1 MDAVLAIV
9 FTLFVWWFSTG
20 AVLYLVGKP
29 SQTFGV
35 SMLAA
40 TAAAGLALFGLSV
53 TSGEQ
58 TVASAFCAFSCGLLV
73 WAWHEL
79 SFLTGFVTG
88 SRTTECPKDLGG
100 WPRFTAATQTLIYH
114 EIAIALTAAAI
125 VYITWDAPNQF
136 GLWTFLVLWIAR
148 LSAKFN
154 VFLGVP
160 NLSEEFLAPHLKYL
174 ASYFS
179 RRPMNLLFPISVTLS
194 TLATAAFV
202 MAAATDTA
210 TDFET
215 AGWTLLA
222 TMAALAVIEH
232 WFLVVPLPATALWSW
247 GLKSRATPAEVSN
260 NIVPLSRSARE
271 PAQRKDISG
280 GRHAV

>member
-1 MDAVLAIV
+1 METVLAIV

-20 AVLYLVGKP
+20 AVLYLVGMP
-29 SQTFGV
+29 TQTFGV

-40 TAAAGLALFGLSV
+40 TIAAGFALFGLLV
-53 TSGEQ
+53 TSSEE
-58 TVASAFCAFSCGLLV
+58 TVASAFCAFSCGLVV
-73 WAWHEL
+73 WAWHEM

-88 SRTTECPKDLGG
+88 SRTTECPRDTAG
-100 WPRFTAATQTLIYH
+100 WPRFAAATQTLIYH
-114 EIAIALTAAAI
+114 EVAIAVTAVAI
-125 VYITWDAPNQF
+125 AYLTWDAPNQY
-136 GLWTFLVLWIAR
+136 GLWTFLVLWVAR

-174 ASYFS
+174 ASYF
-179 RRPMNLLFPISVTLS
+179 RRQPMNLLFPVSITLS
-194 TLATAAFV
+194 TLATAYFV
-202 MAAATDTA
+202 LAAAGATA
-210 TDFET
+210 TAFEA

-222 TMAALAVIEH
+222 TLSALAVIEH

-247 GLKSRATPAEVSN
+247 GLKSRAATQDAAH
-260 NIVPLSRSARE
+260 NIVPLSRTARE
-271 PAQRKDISG
+271 TAQREEFSG

>member
-1 MDAVLAIV
+1 MDTFLAIV

-20 AVLYLVGKP
+20 AVLYLVGMP

-35 SMLAA
+35 SMLTA
-40 TAAAGLALFGLSV
+40 TAAAGLALFGLVV
-53 TSGEQ
+53 TSSEE

-73 WAWHEL
+73 WAWHEM

-88 SRTTECPKDLGG
+88 SRTSECPKDVTG
-100 WPRFTAATQTLIYH
+100 WSRFVVATQTLIYH
-114 EIAIALTAAAI
+114 EVAIALTAVA
-125 VYITWDAPNQF
+125 VTYLTWGAPNQY
-136 GLWTFLVLWIAR
+136 GLWTFLVLWTAR

-174 ASYFS
+174 ASYFR
-179 RRPMNLLFPISVTLS
+179 RRPMNLLFPVSVTLS
-194 TLATAAFV
+194 TLATAFFV
-202 MAAATDTA
+202 TMAAADTA
-210 TDFET
+210 TAFEA

-247 GLKSRATPAEVSN
+247 GLKSRATPIEVTH
-260 NIVPLSRSARE
+260 NIVPLSRPVRE
-271 PAQRKDISG
+271 TAQREDISG

>member
-1 MDAVLAIV
+1 MDTVFAIV

-20 AVLYLVGKP
+20 AVLYLVGMP

-35 SMLAA
+35 SMLTA
-40 TAAAGLALFGLSV
+40 TAAAGLALFGLVV

-58 TVASAFCAFSCGLLV
+58 TVASAFCAFSCALVV
-73 WAWHEL
+73 WAWHEM

-88 SRTTECPKDLGG
+88 SRTTACPKDVTG
-100 WPRFTAATQTLIYH
+100 WTRFVVATQTLIYH
-114 EIAIALTAAAI
+114 EVAIAVTAVAI
-125 VYITWDAPNQF
+125 AWFTWDAPNQY

-174 ASYFS
+174 ATYFR
-179 RRPMNLLFPISVTLS
+179 RRPMNMLFPVSVTLS
-194 TLATAAFV
+194 TLATATFV
-202 MAAATDTA
+202 IAAAAPAA

-215 AGWTLLA
+215 AGWTLIA
-222 TMAALAVIEH
+222 TMGALAVIEH
-232 WFLVVPLPATALWSW
+232 WFLVVPLPAAALWSW
-247 GLKSRATPAEVSN
+247 GLKSRAPETSVTH
-260 NIVPLSRSARE
+260 NIVPLSRPIRE
-271 PAQRKDISG
+271 TAQCEDISG

>member
-1 MDAVLAIV
+1 LDAAVAIL

-20 AVLYLVGKP
+20 AVLYLVGMP
-29 SQTFGV
+29 AQTFGV
-35 SMLAA
+35 SMITA
-40 TAAAGLALFGLSV
+40 TAAAGLALFGLVV

-58 TVASAFCAFSCGLLV
+58 TVASAFCAFSCALVV
-73 WAWHEL
+73 WAWHEM

-88 SRTTECPKDLGG
+88 SRTSECPKGVTG
-100 WPRFTAATQTLIYH
+100 WPRFAVATQTLIYH
-114 EIAIALTAAAI
+114 EVAIALTAAAI
-125 VYITWDAPNQF
+125 AALTWDAPNQY
-136 GLWTFLVLWIAR
+136 GLWTFLVLWVAR

-174 ASYFS
+174 ASYF
-179 RRPMNLLFPISVTLS
+179 RCRPMNLLFPVSITIS
-194 TLATAAFV
+194 TLATAYFV
-202 MAAATDTA
+202 MAAASDGATA
-210 TDFET
+210 FEA

-222 TMAALAVIEH
+222 TLAALAVIEH

-247 GLKSRATPAEVSN
+247 GLKSREAETPVSH
-260 NIVPLSRSARE
+260 NIVPLSRPNRE
-271 PAQRKDISG
+271 TAQREDISG

>member
-1 MDAVLAIV
+1 MDAALAIV

-20 AVLYLVGKP
+20 AVLYLVGMP
-29 SQTFGV
+29 ARTFGV
-35 SMLAA
+35 SML
-40 TAAAGLALFGLSV
+40 TTTVVCGLALFGLAM
-53 TSGEQ
+53 TSTEQ
-58 TVASAFCAFSCGLLV
+58 TVASAFCAFSCGLVV
-73 WAWHEL
+73 WAWHEM

-88 SRTTECPKDLGG
+88 PRTTECAKDLSG
-100 WPRFTAATQTLIYH
+100 WPRFAAATQTLIYH
-114 EIAIALTAAAI
+114 EVAIALTAAAI
-125 VYITWDAPNQF
+125 AWITRDAPNQF
-136 GLWTFLVLWIAR
+136 GLWTFLVLWTAR

-174 ASYFS
+174 ASYFR
-179 RRPMNLLFPISVTLS
+179 RRPMNLLFPASITLS

-202 MAAATDTA
+202 LAAASETA

-222 TMAALAVIEH
+222 TMSALAVIEH

-247 GLKSRATPAEVSN
+247 GLKSRATPIEATH
-260 NIVPLSRSARE
+260 NIVTLNRPPRE
-271 PAQRKDISG
+271 AQREDLSG

>member
-1 MDAVLAIV
+1 MDAVLAML

-20 AVLYLVGKP
+20 VVLYLVGMP

-35 SMLAA
+35 SMLTA
-40 TAAAGLALFGLSV
+40 TVAAGLALFGLAV

-73 WAWHEL
+73 WAWHEM
-79 SFLTGFVTG
+79 SFLTGFITG
-88 SRTTECPKDLGG
+88 SRTTECPKDISG
-100 WPRFTAATQTLIYH
+100 WPRFKAATQTLIYH
-114 EIAIALTAAAI
+114 EVAIAVTAAAI
-125 VYITWDAPNQF
+125 AILTWDAPNQF
-136 GLWTFLVLWIAR
+136 GLWTFLVLWLAR

-174 ASYFS
+174 ASYFR
-179 RRPMNLLFPISVTLS
+179 RRPMNLLFPLSVTVSTLVAAAFVVAAS
-194 TLATAAFV
+194 TDAATPFESAGWSLLATLAT
-202 MAAATDTA
+202 
-210 TDFET
+210 
-215 AGWTLLA
+215 
-222 TMAALAVIEH
+222 LAVIEH

-247 GLKSRATPAEVSN
+247 GLKSRAAEIEVAH
-260 NIVPLSRSARE
+260 NIVPLSRTARDT
-271 PAQRKDISG
+271 AQREDLSG